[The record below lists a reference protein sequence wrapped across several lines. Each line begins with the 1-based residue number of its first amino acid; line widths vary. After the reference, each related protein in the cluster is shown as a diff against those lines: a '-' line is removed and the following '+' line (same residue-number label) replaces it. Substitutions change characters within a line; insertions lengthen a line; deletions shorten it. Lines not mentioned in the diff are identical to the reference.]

1 MLLAF
6 GPALRGCHLRYMS
19 SDGAVF
25 ASIERQNSGVSMPSS
40 QITPSP
46 APTNALSFDSALLDE
61 LSAIVKKNNTNLL
74 ERESALAAARQIA
87 HGTAAIDRQY
97 RRARERRRFANTDRY
112 QRGRLMELLNYAGEL
127 LSSGRISSYTYAR
140 LVAIASSTFIE
151 AHAENALARYA
162 NQL

>member
-1 MLLAF
+1 
-6 GPALRGCHLRYMS
+6 MS
-19 SDGAVF
+19 PDGAVF
-25 ASIERQNSGVSMPSS
+25 ANIRWQDLGVSMPSS
-40 QITPSP
+40 QITPSQ
-46 APTNALSFDSALLDE
+46 APTNALSFDSSLLDE

-74 ERESALAAARQIA
+74 ERESALAAARQKTR
-87 HGTAAIDRQY
+87 GTAAIGRQY

-112 QRGRLMELLNYAGEL
+112 QRGRLIEFLSYAGEL

-140 LVAIASSTFIE
+140 IVTIASSTFIE